1 MFFFF
6 SSRRRHTRF
15 DCDWSSDVCSSDLE
29 DLIFIKESAQSD
41 NDILTNDA
49 WRKSSFEH
57 YLGDLR
63 NLPPSHSGSPNTGG
77 VGPHDRRPE
86 CCHRAVKIRMRIAG
100 HHHGARNN
108 IALLHHHLVRDTGAR
123 RIKIDA
129 VLASELLD
137 GGVFLQVFWRDVL
150 NIMIDGEHWL
160 RRICD
165 RRRSNLLE
173 LRDHRAGVVV
183 RHHMARPNGDEIA
196 AAHTF
201 TNSESIRM
209 PRRNFLNKRQAHINC
224 PIKYPVAVCASSVAV
239 AGIADASRPGSPI
252 PATAFSPC
260 ASQAPWRCR
269 NQRNRRD
276 EK

>member
-1 MFFFF
+1 H
-6 SSRRRHTRF
+6 RKIRHTVTDEF
-15 DCDWSSDVCSSDLE
+15 HGVIE

-129 VLASELLD
+129 VLAREHFDLC
-137 GGVFLQVFWRDVL
+137 VFLQVLRRRVL
-150 NIMIDGEHWL
+150 DIVIDGEDWL
-160 RRICD
+160 RRVGD
-165 RRRSNLLE
+165 RSRADLLE

-183 RHHMARPNGDEIA
+183 GHHMTRTNRNEIA
-196 AAHTF
+196 TAHHRAG
-201 TNSESIRM
+201 SESVSVA
-209 PRRNFLNKRQAHINC
+209 RRNFLNKRQAHINC

-239 AGIADASRPGSPI
+239 AGIADGGSTGITDPGYSFFPVRF
-252 PATAFSPC
+252 PSTLAMSKSTKSA
-260 ASQAPWRCR
+260 
-269 NQRNRRD
+269 
-276 EK
+276 